1 MNDVYDM
8 TRAWKQLT
16 DHYKVE
22 GEQAV
27 QTALRQEL
35 HDWSAQSQE
44 LSRLE
49 AALRQEQQDRSAQA
63 QELSQ
68 LDAALR
74 REQHDWSAQAQ
85 ELSRLEAALRQEQS
99 ERSVQSQE
107 LSRLEAALQS
117 AQSTAQ
123 VATANAEQRQSEYT
137 LLKGIHEDLQREMK
151 ADKDRYLAT
160 IDRLRT
166 ELQTQT
172 ALVNSTPSP
181 PYVTYTATD
190 VSNLTEQLAYYKD
203 KNNTLS
209 LQLTQME
216 GDLTAVTQNR
226 QHIRSEL
233 DSCKQQI
240 ATLTQQISTHTSHT
254 ELTNTYL
261 NQIKALESELNHL
274 KTLPPSIPTH
284 TNTNTNT
291 HNSDL
296 ESELKLK
303 ALHDEYTQKYI
314 QLEQSYKDQ
323 NSDLKLTYENKL
335 NQVNKAHND
344 TQDRVQREGIAI
356 ITKLE
361 MQYKEA
367 KLEVIQ
373 LK

>member
-1 MNDVYDM
+1 MIS

-16 DHYKVE
+16 DHYKVKS
-22 GEQAV
+22 EQAV
-27 QTALRQEL
+27 QTALRQEQ
-35 HDWSAQSQE
+35 HDRSKQSQE

-49 AALRQEQQDRSAQA
+49 AALRQEQHDRSKQS
-63 QELSQ
+63 QEV
-68 LDAALR
+68 
-74 REQHDWSAQAQ
+74 
-85 ELSRLEAALRQEQS
+85 SRLESALKG
-99 ERSVQSQE
+99 
-107 LSRLEAALQS
+107 

-123 VATANAEQRQSEYT
+123 HATATAEQRQSEYA

-166 ELQTQT
+166 ELHAQT
-172 ALVNSTPSP
+172 ALVNSIPTPP
-181 PYVTYTATD
+181 HVTYTATD
-190 VSNLTEQLAYYKD
+190 LSNLTEQLAYYKD

-216 GDLTAVTQNR
+216 GNLTAVTHDR

-233 DSCKQQI
+233 DSYKQTI
-240 ATLTQQISTHTSHT
+240 ATLQQQISTYTSHT
-254 ELTNTYL
+254 DLTNIYL
-261 NQIKALESELNHL
+261 TQIKALESEVNHL
-274 KTLPPSIPTH
+274 KTLSPPIPTNA
-284 TNTNTNT
+284 NTYT
-291 HNSDL
+291 HECNL
-296 ESELKLK
+296 EYELKLK
-303 ALHDEYTQKYI
+303 ALHEEYTQKYTI
-314 QLEQSYKDQ
+314 LEQSYKGQ

-335 NQVNKAHND
+335 NKLNKAHND
-344 TQDRVQREGIAI
+344 DQDRVQREGIAI

>member
-16 DHYKVE
+16 DHYKVK

-27 QTALRQEL
+27 QTALRQEQ

-63 QELSQ
+63 QELS
-68 LDAALR
+68 
-74 REQHDWSAQAQ
+74 
-85 ELSRLEAALRQEQS
+85 RLEAALRQEQHD
-99 ERSVQSQE
+99 RSAQSQE
-107 LSRLEAALQS
+107 LSQLEAALQS

-123 VATANAEQRQSEYT
+123 VQSATAEQHQSEYT
-137 LLKGIHEDLQREMK
+137 LLKGIHEDLQREVK
-151 ADKDRYLAT
+151 ADKDRYLTT
-160 IDRLRT
+160 IDRLRI
-166 ELQTQT
+166 ELQAQT
-172 ALVNSTPSP
+172 ALVNSTPTTP
-181 PYVTYTATD
+181 HVTYTATD
-190 VSNLTEQLAYYKD
+190 LSNLTEQLAYYKD

-209 LQLTQME
+209 LQLTLME
-216 GDLTAVTQNR
+216 GDLTAVSQDR

-233 DSCKQQI
+233 DSYKQQI
-240 ATLTQQISTHTSHT
+240 ATLQQQISTHTSHT
-254 ELTNTYL
+254 ELTNTYQT
-261 NQIKALESELNHL
+261 QIKALESELNHL
-274 KTLPPSIPTH
+274 KTSPPLPPTIPTH
-284 TNTNTNT
+284 TSTNTNT
-291 HNSDL
+291 HESDL

-314 QLEQSYKDQ
+314 QLEQSYKGQ
-323 NSDLKLTYENKL
+323 NSDLNLTYENKL

-344 TQDRVQREGIAI
+344 TQDRVRREGIAI

-367 KLEVIQ
+367 KLEVVQ